1 MGGSVQYRKGGGGE
15 ARVKQLQSD
24 FFKQMKET
32 QDIYRKFIFNDRN
45 QEDAKAVLTAYDALQ
60 KTAKAIRN
68 SNSAPFLENDRQLWE
83 YGQLDVAAMTAKQT
97 LGQSEE
103 DSWTLGEAMNK
114 FVKK

>member
-24 FFKQMKET
+24 FFKQLKET
-32 QDIYRKFIFNDRN
+32 QDIYRKFVFNDRN
-45 QEDAKAVLTAYDALQ
+45 QEDAKAVLQAYNALQ

-68 SNSAPFLENDRQLWE
+68 SNSAPFLANDRELWE
-83 YGQLDVAAMTAKQT
+83 YDRMDVAAMNAKQA
-97 LGQSEE
+97 LGQSVD
-103 DSWTLGEAMNK
+103 DSWTLGENLNN